1 MADPKAAAATQ
12 LRNIEARTGRTMAE
26 LGRLIADSGLA
37 KIGEQ
42 RSMLMKELGLGYGD
56 ANTVALHAKEA
67 AAQRTG
73 SAGAD
78 PLETIYNGNKAGLR
92 PLHDHVIAAI
102 DQFGPYEKAPKKT
115 YVSLRRKKQFAM
127 VGPATKEQIEIGLNA
142 RELPSSSRLKS
153 LPVGGMCQ
161 FAVRI
166 STKND
171 VDADVVRWLRAA
183 YEAAG

>member
-12 LRNIEARTGRTMAE
+12 LRNIEAKTGKTIAE
-26 LGRLIADSGLA
+26 LHRLIAGSGLA

-56 ANTVALHAKEA
+56 ANTLALHAKEA
-67 AAQRTG
+67 AAERTG

-78 PLETIYNGNKAGLR
+78 PLETIYSGNKAGLR

-102 DQFGPYEKAPKKT
+102 DRLGPYEKAPKKA
-115 YVSLRRKKQFAM
+115 YVSLRRKKQFAT

-142 RELPSSSRLKS
+142 RELPSSPRLKV

-166 STKND
+166 CGKSE
-171 VDADVVRWLRAA
+171 VDAEVVRWLQAA